1 MWYPIIGGI
10 LLGKKKWRSHDM
22 KHFKLLLIFVLLL
35 VTGCAQKEE
44 TPTMSEPVSQNKYLL
59 GTIVNIT
66 LYDNLEQKIFDE
78 IFAAIEKIEKEMTI
92 NNALNSEVIQIN
104 KHAGIDYVQVSDQT
118 FEVIKTGLAY
128 SKLGNG
134 SFDITVGPLVKLWE
148 IGFDNAH
155 VPQEAEIN
163 ERLTH
168 IDYHK
173 ILLDEE
179 NHAVKLEDAGMQ
191 LDLGGI
197 AKGYAADV
205 AVSIITEHGNKAA
218 IINLGGNVYAY
229 GEKANGAPFKIG
241 VQNPFSPRGDYL
253 GILSVK
259 NKTVVTS
266 GTYERFFEQDGIIY
280 HHILDPKTGY
290 PVENDLESVTIVTD
304 SSMSADAL
312 STMTFVLGLEEG
324 LKLVETLDNV
334 EALFITKD
342 YQLYASSGFL
352 ANFELTDDS
361 FVIEQL
367 NES

>member
-1 MWYPIIGGI
+1 MKHLKI
-10 LLGKKKWRSHDM
+10 LLV
-22 KHFKLLLIFVLLL
+22 FVLLL
-35 VTGCAQKEE
+35 VTGCAKKEK
-44 TPTMSEPVSQNKYLL
+44 TPTAYEPVSQNKYLL

-66 LYDNLEQKIFDE
+66 LYDNAEQEIFDE
-78 IFAAIEKIEKEMTI
+78 IFSAIEKIEKEMTI
-92 NNALNSEVIQIN
+92 NNALDSEVIEIN
-104 KHAGIDYVQVSDQT
+104 QQAGVDYVQVSEQT

-134 SFDITVGPLVKLWE
+134 NFDITVGPLVKLWE
-148 IGFDNAH
+148 IGFEDAH
-155 VPQEAEIN
+155 VPSEEEIK
-163 ERLTH
+163 ESLEH

-173 ILLDEE
+173 VLLDEE

-205 AVSIITEHGNKAA
+205 AASIIKEHGNQAA

-229 GEKANGAPFKIG
+229 GEKANGDSFKIG
-241 VQNPFSPRGDYL
+241 VQNPFSPRGAYL

-259 NKTVVTS
+259 DQTVVTS
-266 GTYERFFEQDGIIY
+266 GTYERFFEQDGTVY

-290 PVENDLESVTIVTD
+290 PVENNLESVTIVTE

-312 STMTFVLGLEEG
+312 STMTFVLGLEKG
-324 LKLVETLDNV
+324 LNLVESLDDV

-342 YQLYASSGFL
+342 HQLYASSGFL
-352 ANFELTDDS
+352 NNFELTDDS
-361 FVIEQL
+361 FTIEQL
-367 NES
+367 N

>member
-1 MWYPIIGGI
+1 MKHLKI
-10 LLGKKKWRSHDM
+10 LLV
-22 KHFKLLLIFVLLL
+22 FVLLL
-35 VTGCAQKEE
+35 VTGCAKKEE
-44 TPTMSEPVSQNKYLL
+44 TPTAYEPVSQNKYLL

-66 LYDNLEQKIFDE
+66 LYDNAEQEIFDE
-78 IFAAIEKIEKEMTI
+78 IFSAIEKIEKEMTI
-92 NNALNSEVIQIN
+92 NNALDSEVIEIN
-104 KHAGIDYVQVSDQT
+104 QQAGVDYVQVSEQT

-134 SFDITVGPLVKLWE
+134 NFDITVGPLVKLWE
-148 IGFDNAH
+148 IGFEDAH
-155 VPQEAEIN
+155 VPSEEEIK
-163 ERLTH
+163 ESLEH

-173 ILLDEE
+173 VLLDEE

-205 AVSIITEHGNKAA
+205 AASIIKEHGNQAA

-229 GEKANGAPFKIG
+229 GEKANGDSFKIG
-241 VQNPFSPRGDYL
+241 VQNPFSPRGAYL

-259 NKTVVTS
+259 DQTVVTS
-266 GTYERFFEQDGIIY
+266 GTYERFFEQDGTVY

-290 PVENDLESVTIVTD
+290 PVENNLESVTIVTE

-324 LKLVETLDNV
+324 LNLVESLDDV

-342 YQLYASSGFL
+342 HQLYASSGFL
-352 ANFELTDDS
+352 NNFELTDDS
-361 FVIEQL
+361 FTIEQL
-367 NES
+367 N